1 MTMFKKKKKKKKS
14 HRICNAIDAVQRN
27 RRVHETVNAGY
38 IRTLKEEEEKEE
50 EIDDSS
56 GNQMCI
62 AVGQRPWHTIRR
74 INDFTGNKV
83 LHPITVGHG
92 WLIHDIALTFDQ
104 HTSSLE
110 IIANFVP
117 TLFHRQKNI
126 RLETRKVW
134 RGRQQLFPH
143 MLFSHTP
150 PPSPLLSSRWVT
162 QQPIWRHIHSKSHQ
176 NPVFLTNNNRGGGNG
191 GETNEWIHDW
201 TAISTDVMC
210 NLPATDGDQHARRH
224 HQQQQQLHSGHC
236 HPIAINSNSLKTH
249 THPTNQSINQIIN

>member
-176 NPVFLTNNNRGGGNG
+176 NPVFLTNNNRGGGMAEKQMN
-191 GETNEWIHDW
+191 ESMIEQQYRLMWCVTYPRQTVTNTHDD
-201 TAISTDVMC
+201 TINSSNNFIPD
-210 NLPATDGDQHARRH
+210 
-224 HQQQQQLHSGHC
+224 
-236 HPIAINSNSLKTH
+236 IAIQLRSTQ
-249 THPTNQSINQIIN
+249 TR